1 MITRRQFCGAVA
13 TTAVIG
19 SAIQSAQ
26 ADDKDPKTPQP
37 DSVPAKFQVKIE
49 TSKGDI
55 VIEVTR
61 AWSPNGAARFHD
73 AVKAGFYEECR
84 FFRVIPGFMVQ
95 WGINGDPKVQSKWRD
110 AEIKDDVVPAKER
123 ASNTRGYITF
133 AKSGKPH
140 SRTTQLFINFGDNA
154 RLDADGFTP
163 FGKVIEGMD
172 VVDKLN
178 AKYEGTPSD
187 QQPRIQREGNAF
199 LDKAY
204 PGLDFIKKAT
214 VVEAKK

>member
-1 MITRRQFCGAVA
+1 MFSRRQFCGAVA
-13 TTAVIG
+13 TTAVLG
-19 SAIQSAQ
+19 SAIQPAH
-26 ADDKDPKTPQP
+26 ADDKDPKPPKP
-37 DSVPAKFQVKIE
+37 DSIPETFQVKIE

-61 AWSPNGAARFHD
+61 AWSPNGAARFYD
-73 AVKAGFYEECR
+73 AVKAGFYDDCR
-84 FFRVIPGFMVQ
+84 FFRVILGFMVQ
-95 WGINGDPKVQSKWRD
+95 WGINGDPKVQSKWRE

-123 ASNTRGYITF
+123 ASNTRGFITF

-140 SRTTQLFINFGDNA
+140 SRTTQLFINFGNNA
-154 RLDADGFTP
+154 RLDADGFSP
-163 FGKVIEGMD
+163 FGQVIEGMD

-178 AKYEGTPSD
+178 AKYEGAPSD

-214 VVEAKK
+214 IVEAKK